1 MECWSSIQN
10 ANLTHTQRS
19 YQMRPI
25 SEADF
30 PEYPDNRKRRGRRR
44 EDQEGY
50 KDMIYTRIA
59 QALFAFLVGIA
70 IGGFW

>member
-1 MECWSSIQN
+1 
-10 ANLTHTQRS
+10 
-19 YQMRPI
+19 MRPI

-59 QALFAFLVGIA
+59 QALFAFLVGVA

>member
-1 MECWSSIQN
+1 
-10 ANLTHTQRS
+10 
-19 YQMRPI
+19 MRPI

-70 IGGFW
+70 IGGLVVKKYPEPVGVKSTEEQGDN

>member
-1 MECWSSIQN
+1 
-10 ANLTHTQRS
+10 
-19 YQMRPI
+19 MRPI

-59 QALFAFLVGIA
+59 QALFAFLVGVA
-70 IGGFW
+70 IGGLV